1 MNLFE
6 GKTPAERRKLIAAV
20 VLGALALFS
29 LSYMLFDSGAA
40 KPVTNSNRR
49 TSAQSTPSPG
59 GGSAKSVPA
68 PSEMRENQVM
78 PLPIVFP
85 DAPPAVPE
93 ARRNIFAYYVAPVN
107 PSPSLATV
115 QTPVPTPAPPPR
127 LLLASISPS
136 NVYARTGDFNI
147 EVTGDKFTSPVRI
160 FIDNTEIPTRF
171 INPQQ
176 VSANVP
182 GALITSEG
190 AHLVSVKTS
199 DGSLFSNTATL
210 NVMALPTPNYNY
222 IGILGG
228 PRYNDTAILI
238 DKNTKEQINVTRG
251 DLVGGR
257 FRVTSISEREVA
269 LTDTSLHIKHTLP
282 YSGEA
287 SDPNNRSTQQ
297 QRYQPPKISDDD
309 DTEP

>member
-6 GKTPAERRKLIAAV
+6 GKTPAERRKLIAAIT
-20 VLGALALFS
+20 LGALALVS
-29 LSYMLFDSGAA
+29 LSYMLFGSGAA
-40 KPVTNSNRR
+40 KPATNSNRR
-49 TSAQSTPSPG
+49 TSAQTTSSSPA
-59 GGSAKSVPA
+59 SRAQSVPA
-68 PSEMRENQVM
+68 PSEVRETQVM
-78 PLPIVFP
+78 PVPIVFP

-93 ARRNIFAYYVAPVN
+93 ARRNIFAYYIAPVS
-107 PSPSLATV
+107 PSPSVVAAL
-115 QTPVPTPAPPPR
+115 TPPPAPALPPP
-127 LLLASISPS
+127 LILASISPS

-147 EVTGDKFTSPVRI
+147 EVAGDKFTSPVRI

-171 INPQQ
+171 ISPQQ

-210 NVMALPTPNYNY
+210 NVMAPPTPNYSF

-228 PRYNDTAILI
+228 RRYNDTAILK
-238 DKNTKEQINVTRG
+238 DKNTKEQFNVTRG
-251 DLVGGR
+251 DVVGGR

-269 LTDTSLHIKHTLP
+269 LIDTSLHIKHTLP
-282 YSGEA
+282 YSGES
-287 SDPNNRSTQQ
+287 SDPNNRAAQQ